1 MSDLNTATTSSALMK
16 TYQRLPL
23 TILKGKGSYVW
34 DDQDVKYLD
43 YTAGIA
49 TCSLGHVPDQ
59 VQAKLVEQLDDLW
72 HVSNLYQI
80 PQQEALAEKIVS
92 VSCFDQVFFC
102 NSGAEANE
110 AAIKLAKK
118 YAKDHQKPERTEIVT
133 FSNSFHGRTGST
145 MAATAQTKIHNGFT
159 PITPG
164 FTYLPFN
171 QMAAIEQID
180 TEKTAG
186 VLLEL
191 VQGEG
196 GVHPADA
203 AWVKALYTYC
213 KEADIL
219 FMVDEI
225 QTGIGRTGSL
235 FAYEQYDIEPDA
247 ITLAKGLG
255 SGFPIGALA
264 AKDKAADSF
273 SPGTHGSTFG
283 GNPLA
288 ATAGL
293 ATLDHI
299 ADTAFLQDVQE
310 KSVLL
315 TDALN
320 ELVENNTLV
329 TEIRGKGFLIGMEV
343 TNKAAVWVEK
353 LREKQILVL
362 TAGEHVVRI
371 LPPLTTDKEE
381 LFTFIGVITA
391 IAANLEKK
399 GE

>member
-1 MSDLNTATTSSALMK
+1 MSSTTTTSALMK

-23 TILKGKGSYVW
+23 RILKGKGSYVW
-34 DDQDVKYLD
+34 DDQDIKYLD
-43 YTAGIA
+43 YTSGIA
-49 TCSLGHVPDQ
+49 TCNLGHVPDQ
-59 VQAKLVEQLDDLW
+59 VQAKLSEQLENLW
-72 HVSNLYQI
+72 HCSNLYQI
-80 PQQEALAEKIVS
+80 PVQEALAEKLAS
-92 VSCFDQVFFC
+92 LSCFDQVFFC

-159 PITPG
+159 PLTPG

-171 QMAAIEQID
+171 QPEAIEQID
-180 TEKTAG
+180 TNKTAG

-196 GVHPADA
+196 GVHPADIE
-203 AWVKALYTYC
+203 WVKALYDYC
-213 KEADIL
+213 KQADIL

-235 FAYEQYDIEPDA
+235 FVYEQYDIEPDA

-255 SGFPIGALA
+255 SGFPIGALL
-264 AKDKAADSF
+264 AKNKAADSF

-293 ATLDHI
+293 ATLEQISDPV
-299 ADTAFLQDVQE
+299 FFNGLKE
-310 KSVLL
+310 KYALL
-315 TDALN
+315 TEALI
-320 ELVENNTLV
+320 ELAENNTLV
-329 TEIRGKGFLIGMEV
+329 KEVRGKGFLIGMEV
-343 TNKAAVWVEK
+343 ENKAAIWVEK

-371 LPPLTTDKEE
+371 LPPLTTKKEE
-381 LFTFIGVITA
+381 LFTFIEVITA
-391 IAANLEKK
+391 IAADIEEK
-399 GE
+399 EE

>member
-1 MSDLNTATTSSALMK
+1 MSSTMTTSALMK
-16 TYQRLPL
+16 NYQRLPI

-34 DDQDVKYLD
+34 DDQGVKYLD
-43 YTAGIA
+43 YTSGIA
-49 TCSLGHVPDQ
+49 TCSLGHVPDY
-59 VQAKLVEQLDDLW
+59 VQEKISEQLENLW
-72 HVSNLYQI
+72 HVSNLYRI
-80 PQQEALAEKIVS
+80 PQQEALAEKLAS
-92 VSCFDQVFFC
+92 LSCFDQAFFC

-133 FSNSFHGRTGST
+133 FLNSFHGRTGST

-159 PITPG
+159 PLTPG

-171 QMAAIEQID
+171 QQEAIEQID
-180 TEKTAG
+180 ADKTAG

-196 GVHPADA
+196 GVHPADVQ
-203 AWVKALYTYC
+203 WVKTLYAYC

-235 FAYEQYDIEPDA
+235 FAYEQYEIEPDA

-255 SGFPIGALA
+255 SGFPIGALL
-264 AKDKAADSF
+264 AKNKAAESF

-293 ATLDHI
+293 ATLEQI
-299 ADTAFLQDVQE
+299 TDTNFLEGLQE
-310 KSVLL
+310 KSLLL
-315 TDALN
+315 TEALTKLAETN
-320 ELVENNTLV
+320 SLIKAV
-329 TEIRGKGFLIGMEV
+329 RGKGFLIGLEV
-343 TNKAAVWVEK
+343 ENKAGVWVEK

-362 TAGEHVVRI
+362 TAGENVVRI
-371 LPPLTTDKEE
+371 LPPLTTEKEE

-391 IAANLEKK
+391 IAADLEEK

>member
-1 MSDLNTATTSSALMK
+1 MSSTMTTSALMEN
-16 TYQRLPL
+16 YQRLPI

-34 DDQDVKYLD
+34 DDQGIKYLD
-43 YTAGIA
+43 YTSGIA
-49 TCSLGHVPDQ
+49 TCSLGHVPDY
-59 VQAKLVEQLDDLW
+59 VQAKLSEQLENLW
-72 HVSNLYQI
+72 HVSNLYRI
-80 PQQEALAEKIVS
+80 PQQEALAEKLAS
-92 VSCFDQVFFC
+92 LSCFDQAFFC

-118 YAKDHQKPERTEIVT
+118 YAKDHQKPERTEIIT

-145 MAATAQTKIHNGFT
+145 MAATAQAKIHNGFT
-159 PITPG
+159 PLTPG

-171 QMAAIEQID
+171 QQESIEQID
-180 TEKTAG
+180 TGKTAG

-196 GVHPADA
+196 GVHPADEE
-203 AWVKALYTYC
+203 WVKALYVYC
-213 KEADIL
+213 KEAGIL

-235 FAYEQYDIEPDA
+235 FAYEQYGIEPDA

-255 SGFPIGALA
+255 SGFPIGALL
-264 AKDKAADSF
+264 AKNKAAESF

-293 ATLDHI
+293 ATLEQV
-299 ADTAFLQDVQE
+299 ADTTFLEGLQE
-310 KSVLL
+310 KCQLL
-315 TDALN
+315 TEALTK
-320 ELVENNTLV
+320 LAENNSLIKAV
-329 TEIRGKGFLIGMEV
+329 RGKGLLIGLEV
-343 TNKAAVWVEK
+343 ENKAGVWVEK
-353 LREKQILVL
+353 LREKQVLVL
-362 TAGEHVVRI
+362 TAGEQVVRI
-371 LPPLTTDKEE
+371 LPPLTTEKEE

-391 IAANLEKK
+391 IAADLEEK